1 MGKSLSRL
9 NLAVATVFA
18 ASLGW
23 LAVAGLSN
31 GTLGGLL
38 TLHRTGP
45 GEIPLAP
52 RANPAVPAVA
62 SEMPPLRIQSERPII
77 PVAGISPDQL
87 FDTFSQARAEGTR
100 SHDAIDIPAPLG
112 TPVLAAVPG
121 TIEKLFISRDGG
133 NTLYLRSRD
142 RLTIYYYA
150 HLDSYAAGLAAGQQ
164 VQSGA
169 VIGTVGFSGNANP
182 AAPHL
187 HFAIWQTT
195 AEAGWYGSHRAIN
208 PYPLLHGR

>member
-62 SEMPPLRIQSERPII
+62 SEMPPLM
-77 PVAGISPDQL
+77 
-87 FDTFSQARAEGTR
+87 GTALWN
-100 SHDAIDIPAPLG
+100 S
-112 TPVLAAVPG
+112 
-121 TIEKLFISRDGG
+121 
-133 NTLYLRSRD
+133 
-142 RLTIYYYA
+142 
-150 HLDSYAAGLAAGQQ
+150 
-164 VQSGA
+164 
-169 VIGTVGFSGNANP
+169 P
-182 AAPHL
+182 AASG
-187 HFAIWQTT
+187 
-195 AEAGWYGSHRAIN
+195 EAIN
-208 PYPLLHGR
+208 AQVLMAPADCPITVMRSGSPP

>member
-87 FDTFSQARAEGTR
+87 FDTFSQARAG
-100 SHDAIDIPAPLG
+100 
-112 TPVLAAVPG
+112 
-121 TIEKLFISRDGG
+121 
-133 NTLYLRSRD
+133 
-142 RLTIYYYA
+142 
-150 HLDSYAAGLAAGQQ
+150 
-164 VQSGA
+164 
-169 VIGTVGFSGNANP
+169 
-182 AAPHL
+182 
-187 HFAIWQTT
+187 
-195 AEAGWYGSHRAIN
+195 
-208 PYPLLHGR
+208 